1 MIDVTSFRVS
11 PGKSIAL
18 SEFDSDSR
26 AGFDGDKAAG
36 KKALEPLNDRL
47 SELQK
52 RLWAES
58 AQKLL
63 VVIQAI
69 DTGGKDGTIRNV
81 FTGVN
86 PQGVRI
92 HSFGVPSDEELAH
105 DYLWRIHPHTP
116 ANGVIGVFN
125 RSHYEDVLAVRVR
138 NLVPESRWTQRYD
151 HINDFEKML
160 SDEGTTIVKLFLHI
174 SKEEQRERL
183 QSRLD
188 DPEKNWKFRSGDLE
202 DRALWDDYII
212 AFEAMLSKTSTD
224 HAPWYVIPANRKW
237 YRNLVV
243 SRILIETLERMNPN
257 YPDPEPG
264 ISDLVVE

>member
-1 MIDVTSFRVS
+1 MIDVTSFRVP

-18 SEFDSDSR
+18 SEFDPDSR
-26 AGFDGDKAAG
+26 AGFEGDKAAG

-105 DYLWRIHPHTP
+105 DYLWRIHRHTP

-138 NLVPESRWTQRYD
+138 NLVPESRWVKRYE

-160 SDEGTTIVKLFLHI
+160 SEEGTTIVKLFLHI

-202 DRALWDDYII
+202 DRELWDDYIT
-212 AFEAMLSKTSTD
+212 AFEAMLSRTSTD

-243 SRILIETLERMNPN
+243 SWILIETLGSMNPN
-257 YPDPEPG
+257 YPDAETG